1 MQVPSNIIV
10 GKVKYPGVYICAA
23 MAVWGMISACMAA
36 VQSYTGLVLA
46 RFFIGFV
53 EAVFFPGA
61 LYYMSLFYSRKQY
74 ALRVAVL
81 YSGSQLG
88 NAFGGLFAIGILKL
102 DGKHGLQGWRW
113 VSGHSNVL
121 RNGRLILRYQQLF
134 LIEGVATIGLAII
147 FAFILPNSP
156 KTVRGHTTQEREW
169 LAWTFEQ
176 DQGQQDHSDEITAWK
191 GFKMATAD
199 PKTWL
204 LMGTL
209 YCVSIVLAS

>member
-113 VSGHSNVL
+113 VSDYSNVL
-121 RNGRLILRYQQLF
+121 GNNPLIPRYQ
-134 LIEGVATIGLAII
+134 
-147 FAFILPNSP
+147 
-156 KTVRGHTTQEREW
+156 
-169 LAWTFEQ
+169 
-176 DQGQQDHSDEITAWK
+176 
-191 GFKMATAD
+191 
-199 PKTWL
+199 
-204 LMGTL
+204 
-209 YCVSIVLAS
+209 

>member
-46 RFFIGFV
+46 RFFIGFI

-74 ALRVAVL
+74 AFRVAVL

-113 VSGHSNVL
+113 VSDRSKC
-121 RNGRLILRYQQLF
+121 F
-134 LIEGVATIGLAII
+134 LE
-147 FAFILPNSP
+147 
-156 KTVRGHTTQEREW
+156 
-169 LAWTFEQ
+169 
-176 DQGQQDHSDEITAWK
+176 
-191 GFKMATAD
+191 TAD
-199 PKTWL
+199 
-204 LMGTL
+204 
-209 YCVSIVLAS
+209 

>member
-36 VQSYTGLVLA
+36 VQGYTGLVLA

-74 ALRVAVL
+74 AFRVAVL

-113 VSGHSNVL
+113 VSDYFNVSQ
-121 RNGRLILRYQQLF
+121 RQPTNSATSTALF
-134 LIEGVATIGLAII
+134 
-147 FAFILPNSP
+147 
-156 KTVRGHTTQEREW
+156 
-169 LAWTFEQ
+169 
-176 DQGQQDHSDEITAWK
+176 D
-191 GFKMATAD
+191 
-199 PKTWL
+199 
-204 LMGTL
+204 
-209 YCVSIVLAS
+209 

>member
-10 GKVKYPGVYICAA
+10 RKVKYPGIYICAA

-46 RFFIGFV
+46 RFFIGFI

-74 ALRVAVL
+74 AFRVAVL

-113 VSGHSNVL
+113 VSD
-121 RNGRLILRYQQLF
+121 R
-134 LIEGVATIGLAII
+134 
-147 FAFILPNSP
+147 
-156 KTVRGHTTQEREW
+156 
-169 LAWTFEQ
+169 
-176 DQGQQDHSDEITAWK
+176 SD
-191 GFKMATAD
+191 
-199 PKTWL
+199 
-204 LMGTL
+204 
-209 YCVSIVLAS
+209 VSQRQPD

>member
-10 GKVKYPGVYICAA
+10 GKIKYPGVYICSA
-23 MAVWGMISACMAA
+23 MGVWGMISACMAA

-74 ALRVAVL
+74 AFRAAIL

-102 DGKHGLQGWRW
+102 DGQHGLQGWRW
-113 VSGHSNVL
+113 VSV
-121 RNGRLILRYQQLF
+121 
-134 LIEGVATIGLAII
+134 
-147 FAFILPNSP
+147 
-156 KTVRGHTTQEREW
+156 
-169 LAWTFEQ
+169 
-176 DQGQQDHSDEITAWK
+176 
-191 GFKMATAD
+191 
-199 PKTWL
+199 
-204 LMGTL
+204 
-209 YCVSIVLAS
+209 

>member
-1 MQVPSNIIV
+1 MQVPSNIVV
-10 GKVKYPGVYICAA
+10 GKVKYPGIYICAA

-74 ALRVAVL
+74 AFRVAVL

-113 VSGHSNVL
+113 VSDRSNVSQ
-121 RNGRLILRYQQLF
+121 RQPTNSATSTALF
-134 LIEGVATIGLAII
+134 
-147 FAFILPNSP
+147 
-156 KTVRGHTTQEREW
+156 
-169 LAWTFEQ
+169 
-176 DQGQQDHSDEITAWK
+176 D
-191 GFKMATAD
+191 
-199 PKTWL
+199 
-204 LMGTL
+204 
-209 YCVSIVLAS
+209 

>member
-113 VSGHSNVL
+113 VSDYSNV
-121 RNGRLILRYQQLF
+121 RGNNPLIPRYQ
-134 LIEGVATIGLAII
+134 
-147 FAFILPNSP
+147 
-156 KTVRGHTTQEREW
+156 
-169 LAWTFEQ
+169 
-176 DQGQQDHSDEITAWK
+176 
-191 GFKMATAD
+191 
-199 PKTWL
+199 
-204 LMGTL
+204 
-209 YCVSIVLAS
+209 

>member
-36 VQSYTGLVLA
+36 VRGYTSLVLA

-113 VSGHSNVL
+113 VGDHSNVV
-121 RNGRLILRYQQLF
+121 RSGRLIL
-134 LIEGVATIGLAII
+134 
-147 FAFILPNSP
+147 
-156 KTVRGHTTQEREW
+156 
-169 LAWTFEQ
+169 
-176 DQGQQDHSDEITAWK
+176 
-191 GFKMATAD
+191 
-199 PKTWL
+199 
-204 LMGTL
+204 
-209 YCVSIVLAS
+209 